1 MLKNLKVGKYR
12 AVCDSLLKWKYVK
25 RDCSVRSNGCYGVWT
40 RQLERH
46 AKCIERS
53 DVDYVLPKYWREI
66 IIVFSLFYG
75 HIFGCTQLQN
85 WSAKDADQKC
95 QSQIQEIE
103 RKNLKALAEKQ
114 NQINKVSADYEQ
126 VKAEQNTKVE
136 YIERE
141 VQKIVERPVYKSSC
155 IDDDG
160 CTKSTILSKPVIPA
174 NLIQPC
180 SNLNEIQ
187 VQLAKI

>member
-1 MLKNLKVGKYR
+1 MWIVF
-12 AVCDSLLKWKYVK
+12 A
-25 RDCSVRSNGCYGVWT
+25 
-40 RQLERH
+40 
-46 AKCIERS
+46 AKF
-53 DVDYVLPKYWREI
+53 WREI
-66 IIVFSLFYG
+66 IIGFLAFLLVICLAVLNHKTG
-75 HIFGCTQLQN
+75 QLKE
-85 WSAKDADQKC
+85 AEQKC

-155 IDDDG
+155 IDDAG
-160 CTKSTILSKPVIPA
+160 V
-174 NLIQPC
+174 QQ
-180 SNLNEIQ
+180 LNELIK
-187 VQLAKI
+187 AGNTS

>member
-1 MLKNLKVGKYR
+1 MWVVV
-12 AVCDSLLKWKYVK
+12 A
-25 RDCSVRSNGCYGVWT
+25 
-40 RQLERH
+40 
-46 AKCIERS
+46 AKF
-53 DVDYVLPKYWREI
+53 WREI
-66 IIVFSLFYG
+66 IIGFLAFLLVICLAVLNHKTG
-75 HIFGCTQLQN
+75 QLKE
-85 WSAKDADQKC
+85 AEQKC

-114 NQINKVSADYEQ
+114 NQINTVSADYEK

-160 CTKSTILSKPVIPA
+160 V
-174 NLIQPC
+174 QQ
-180 SNLNEIQ
+180 LNELIK
-187 VQLAKI
+187 AGNTS

>member
-1 MLKNLKVGKYR
+1 MWIVF
-12 AVCDSLLKWKYVK
+12 A
-25 RDCSVRSNGCYGVWT
+25 
-40 RQLERH
+40 
-46 AKCIERS
+46 A
-53 DVDYVLPKYWREI
+53 KYWREI
-66 IIVFSLFYG
+66 IIGFLAFLLVISLAVLNYKTG
-75 HIFGCTQLQN
+75 QLKE
-85 WSAKDADQKC
+85 AEQKC

-155 IDDDG
+155 IDDAG
-160 CTKSTILSKPVIPA
+160 V
-174 NLIQPC
+174 QQ
-180 SNLNEIQ
+180 LNELIK
-187 VQLAKI
+187 AGNTS

>member
-1 MLKNLKVGKYR
+1 MWIVF
-12 AVCDSLLKWKYVK
+12 A
-25 RDCSVRSNGCYGVWT
+25 
-40 RQLERH
+40 
-46 AKCIERS
+46 AKF
-53 DVDYVLPKYWREI
+53 WREI
-66 IIVFSLFYG
+66 IIGFLAFLLVICLAVLNHKTG
-75 HIFGCTQLQN
+75 QLKE
-85 WSAKDADQKC
+85 AEQKC

-155 IDDDG
+155 VDDAG
-160 CTKSTILSKPVIPA
+160 M
-174 NLIQPC
+174 QQ
-180 SNLNEIQ
+180 LNELIK
-187 VQLAKI
+187 AGNTS

>member
-1 MLKNLKVGKYR
+1 MWIVF
-12 AVCDSLLKWKYVK
+12 A
-25 RDCSVRSNGCYGVWT
+25 
-40 RQLERH
+40 
-46 AKCIERS
+46 A
-53 DVDYVLPKYWREI
+53 KYWREI
-66 IIVFSLFYG
+66 IIVFLAFLLAISLAVLNYETG
-75 HIFGCTQLQN
+75 QLKE
-85 WSAKDADQKC
+85 AEQKC

-160 CTKSTILSKPVIPA
+160 L
-174 NLIQPC
+174 QQ
-180 SNLNEIQ
+180 LNELIK
-187 VQLAKI
+187 AGNTS